1 MLILLSKIKQ
11 MDLNIILGIIGPNQ
25 IIIILIIVVLLFGAK
40 KIPELMKGV
49 GKGIKEFK
57 DATNKDED
65 GSDVNDKKEDK

>member
-1 MLILLSKIKQ
+1 MLILLSKFKQ
-11 MDLNIILGIIGPNQ
+11 MELNIILGIIGPNQ

>member
-1 MLILLSKIKQ
+1 MLILLSKFKQ

-65 GSDVNDKKEDK
+65 GSDVNDKK

>member
-1 MLILLSKIKQ
+1 ME
-11 MDLNIILGIIGPNQ
+11 LNIILGIIGPNQ

>member
-1 MLILLSKIKQ
+1 LLILLSKFKQ
-11 MDLNIILGIIGPNQ
+11 MELNIILGIIGPNQ

>member
-1 MLILLSKIKQ
+1 MLPNLKE

-25 IIIILIIVVLLFGAK
+25 IIIILVIVVLLFGAK

-57 DATNKDED
+57 DATNKEEEE
-65 GSDVNDKKEDK
+65 KKEDHK

>member
-1 MLILLSKIKQ
+1 

-25 IIIILIIVVLLFGAK
+25 IIIILVIVVLLFGAK

-65 GSDVNDKKEDK
+65 DKSDDKKSN